1 VRFQLAEIQYSS
13 CPLNCFDSC
22 GFKVTIENGVVS
34 KVDGD
39 DTHPVTKGKICGR
52 GRMLKDRT
60 ISSDRLLYPM
70 KKINGKFER
79 ISWEQALTE
88 IADKFSEIKKEYG
101 SQAVLHSHDYANNG
115 LLKNIDKRFFNC
127 YGGVTE
133 LYGSLCW
140 GAGIEAQK
148 WDFGDSYSHA
158 PEDIKSSKSI
168 VVWGRNVQRTNMH
181 LFAELQS
188 AIKEGKSIFVIDP
201 IGNATA
207 KIATDF
213 ITVKPGMDSFLAAGI
228 LKELIRLDQVDKFF
242 IKNYSVGFD
251 DLLGLLNTV
260 SIEELSAK
268 SEVKIEFMTQLAH
281 LYADGPVS
289 TFIGLGMQRY
299 QNGGNTIRFI
309 DALIAASG
317 NVGIAGG
324 GANYGNLQ
332 VGQSFDTDKL
342 ALPDRKKGSRAF
354 SIMKQAEMTLEASE
368 PPVKMIVVTC
378 GNPLNQVPDTN
389 RVEKAFRSVDTVVVF
404 DQFMTDTAQEADY
417 VLPVTTVFEE
427 EDLYYASMYHHYVN
441 YGKKLVDPP
450 GEAKPDLW
458 IWTELANRLGFGEDF
473 DYTRDEWMNMGIQ
486 TLRSKGITLDQIK
499 EERHVE
505 LPVSHVPWS
514 DYQFK
519 TPSGK
524 YEFTSASAD
533 QAGLNG
539 KISLEEPGEAHQS
552 SKGRRSY
559 PFTLLTI
566 HPLRSNHSQHYHLL
580 GKNKKVKI
588 EISSDIAELQSMIEG
603 DFVRVWNERGEIKGQ
618 ISIFKQA
625 HPNTINIDEGLWRR
639 FGGSVNALTSSEPS
653 DNKMGSSLYDCAVN
667 IERIE
672 NNESAE

>member
-1 VRFQLAEIQYSS
+1 MRIPLENIQYSS
-13 CPLNCFDSC
+13 CPLNCWDSC
-22 GFKVTIENGVVS
+22 GFKVSIENGVIAN
-34 KVDGD
+34 VDGD
-39 DTHPVTKGKICGR
+39 DTHPITKGKICGR

-60 ISSDRLLYPM
+60 NSSERLLYPM
-70 KKINGKFER
+70 KKINGQFAR
-79 ISWEQALTE
+79 ISWEQALAE
-88 IADKFSEIKKEYG
+88 IADKLRNTKKNYG

-158 PEDIKSSKSI
+158 PEDIKNSKSI

-188 AIKEGKSIFVIDP
+188 AKKEGKTIFVIDP
-201 IGNATA
+201 IGNATS
-207 KIATDF
+207 KIATNF
-213 ITVKPGMDSFLAAGI
+213 ITVKPGMDAFLAAGI
-228 LKELIRLDQVDKFF
+228 LKELLRLELVDKFF

-251 DLLGLLNTV
+251 DLLELVHQV
-260 SIEELSAK
+260 SLKELSIK
-268 SEVKIEFMTQLAH
+268 SEVEIASMTQLAQ
-281 LYADGPVS
+281 LYAAGPVS

-317 NVGIAGG
+317 NVGVAGG

-332 VGQSFDTDKL
+332 VGQSFDTNNL
-342 ALPDRKKGSRAF
+342 ALPERKKGSRSF
-354 SIMKQAEMTLEASE
+354 SIMKQAEMTLAASE
-368 PPVKMIVVTC
+368 PPIKMIMVTC

-389 RVEKAFRSVDTVVVF
+389 QVEKAFRSVDTVVVF

-486 TLRSKGITLDQIK
+486 TLRSKGITLDQLK
-499 EERHVE
+499 AERHVE
-505 LPVSHVPWS
+505 LPVVHVPWS

-524 YEFTSASAD
+524 YEFTSSLAF

-539 KISLEEPGEAHQS
+539 KLTLQEPGEVNQTS
-552 SKGRRSY
+552 NRGRPY
-559 PFTLLTI
+559 PYTLLTI

-580 GKNKKVKI
+580 ARNKNVKI
-588 EISSDIAELQSMIEG
+588 EISADIAEQQSIIEG
-603 DFVRVWNERGEIKGQ
+603 DMARVWNERGEIKGQ

-625 HPNTINIDEGLWRR
+625 HPNTINIDEGLWKR

-653 DNKMGSSLYDCAVN
+653 DNHMGSSLYDCAVN

-672 NNESAE
+672 SM